1 MACLLEH
8 GFLLAC
14 NEGVGGVKNIYIAN
28 WEYFASGIT
37 IDAATGI
44 IDGLPGTAGSVDV
57 FQYQPNR
64 NTGAL
69 TVAPTA
75 NLENGTLYYEQTVEL
90 TLGKLDYVKKKE
102 LENMSKAKLIVFVQ
116 LYDNQIVCVGRTDGA
131 FLTTGSY
138 QSGKAKGD
146 LNGYQ
151 ITLTAQEPQQ
161 PDFLEEYFPASDV
174 PFSNFAGITVVNS

>member
-1 MACLLEH
+1 MLD
-8 GFLLAC
+8 C
-14 NEGVGGVKNIYIAN
+14 NEGVGGVKNVYFAN
-28 WEYFASGIT
+28 WEFFASGVT
-37 IDAATGI
+37 LDLNGI
-44 IDGLPGTAGSVDV
+44 IDGLPGVAGSVDV

-69 TVAPTA
+69 TVVPTA
-75 NLENGTLYYEQTVEL
+75 NLENGTLYYDQTVEL
-90 TLGKLDYVKKKE
+90 TLGKLTNAKKQE
-102 LENMSKAKLIVFVQ
+102 LEQMSKAKLIVFVQ

-151 ITLTAQEPQQ
+151 ITVNAQEPNQ
-161 PDFLEEYFPASDV
+161 PDFLEEYFPVNDV
-174 PFSNFAGITVVNS
+174 PFANFAGITVVQ

>member
-1 MACLLEH
+1 MPCLLSA
-8 GFLLAC
+8 GFMLDC
-14 NEGVGGVKNIYIAN
+14 NEGVGGVKNVYFAN
-28 WEYFASGIT
+28 WEFFSSGVT
-37 IDAATGI
+37 LDLNGI
-44 IDGLPGTAGSVDV
+44 IDGLPGVAGSVDI

-64 NTGAL
+64 NTGAV
-69 TVAPTA
+69 TVVPTA
-75 NLENGTLYYEQTVEL
+75 NLENGTLYYDQTVEL
-90 TLGKLDYVKKKE
+90 TLGKLSNAKKKE
-102 LENMSKAKLIVFVQ
+102 LEQMSKAKLIVFVQ

-151 ITLTAQEPQQ
+151 ITVNAQEPGQ

-174 PFSNFAGITVVNS
+174 PFSNFPGITVVQ